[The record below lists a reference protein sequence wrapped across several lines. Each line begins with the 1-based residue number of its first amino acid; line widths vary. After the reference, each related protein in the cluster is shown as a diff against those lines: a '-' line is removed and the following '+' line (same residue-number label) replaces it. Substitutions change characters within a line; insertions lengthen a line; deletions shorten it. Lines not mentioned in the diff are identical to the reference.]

1 MYVRYISVGLDGH
14 LWNCPMGNVLVFKK
28 KTLLVFVYLTKCR
41 VSFENKKIIKGC
53 HNPTWLCKFFL
64 HSTDSLGAVFIPV
77 IDWTL
82 KKFKT
87 HFIKCRRL
95 IGKENN
101 YWVRLALE
109 HVWGANIDTLNPLTG
124 GSSIW
129 SWCLINIFESSR
141 VLVKLPFI

>member
-1 MYVRYISVGLDGH
+1 MATFGIVRWVTFWFL
-14 LWNCPMGNVLVFKK
+14 KK
-28 KTLLVFVYLTKCR
+28 KLCLFLFIWPNVVFHLKI
-41 VSFENKKIIKGC
+41 KKYKGC

-64 HSTDSLGAVFIPV
+64 HSTDSLGAVLIPV